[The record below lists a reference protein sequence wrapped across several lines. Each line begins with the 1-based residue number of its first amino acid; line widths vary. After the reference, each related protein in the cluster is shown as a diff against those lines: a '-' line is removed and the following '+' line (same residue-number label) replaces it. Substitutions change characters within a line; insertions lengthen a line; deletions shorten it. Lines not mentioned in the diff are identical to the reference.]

1 MATQATTLTR
11 PLAPASAGVMLP
23 AFTLWWREI
32 VRFYRQ
38 PTRVVGVLAS
48 PLVFWLV
55 IGSGF
60 GTSFRSGGG
69 PGQQHYL
76 DYFYPGALI
85 MIVLFTSIFT
95 MMSVIED
102 RKEGFLLSVLVAPVP
117 RTAIVLGK
125 VLGGTTLSAVQ
136 GLIFLIFAPFAG
148 VHLELAQ
155 VLLAAVVVFLVSFAL
170 TALGFAIAWPMDSS
184 QAFHGIVNLFLIP
197 LWLLSGALFPIQNA
211 SKWIKVIMRLNPLT
225 YGVEALRGLLYPGAE
240 TTFPLPSAMATLRS
254 VFAGNV
260 WTRITDG
267 KPPHHEARR
276 LIVGNSIAE
285 QYAFFPALNATLNGT
300 SAALLLTG
308 RSPDCSRAHCRTPR
322 LHDCCGSCVGSV
334 SGVLSILPLQSR
346 KHSIPGRGM
355 GTSRL
360 FHDSD
365 FPCHTGDRHRAAGD
379 HHFDSRAE
387 GAVSAA
393 SGDRALDVAFVDV
406 CFRHGCDCL
415 FHALP
420 MVPAQLV
427 ASDGDSSR

>member
-1 MATQATTLTR
+1 MATQATTLAR
-11 PLAPASAGVMLP
+11 PITPASAGLLLP

-95 MMSVIED
+95 MMSLIED
-102 RKEGFLLSVLVAPVP
+102 RKQGFLLSVLVAPVP

-136 GLIFLIFAPFAG
+136 GMIFLIFAPFAG
-148 VHLELAQ
+148 VHLELVQ
-155 VLLAAVVVFLVSFAL
+155 VLLAAAVVFLVSFAL

-197 LWLLSGALFPIQNA
+197 LWLLSGALFPLEGA
-211 SKWIKVIMRLNPLT
+211 SGWIRVIMRLNPLT

-240 TTFPLPSAMATLRS
+240 TTFPLASAMATLLLFSLVMFGLAFLMANRRS
-254 VFAGNV
+254 
-260 WTRITDG
+260 TR
-267 KPPHHEARR
+267 
-276 LIVGNSIAE
+276 
-285 QYAFFPALNATLNGT
+285 PAA
-300 SAALLLTG
+300 
-308 RSPDCSRAHCRTPR
+308 
-322 LHDCCGSCVGSV
+322 
-334 SGVLSILPLQSR
+334 
-346 KHSIPGRGM
+346 
-355 GTSRL
+355 
-360 FHDSD
+360 
-365 FPCHTGDRHRAAGD
+365 
-379 HHFDSRAE
+379 
-387 GAVSAA
+387 
-393 SGDRALDVAFVDV
+393 
-406 CFRHGCDCL
+406 
-415 FHALP
+415 
-420 MVPAQLV
+420 
-427 ASDGDSSR
+427 

>member
-1 MATQATTLTR
+1 MATQATTFVKPMGR
-11 PLAPASAGVMLP
+11 PASAGVMLP

-38 PTRVVGVLAS
+38 PARVVGVLAS

-125 VLGGTTLSAVQ
+125 VMGGTTLSAVQ
-136 GLIFLIFAPFAG
+136 GMIFLIFAPFAG
-148 VHLELAQ
+148 VHLQLSS
-155 VLLAAVVVFLVSFAL
+155 VLLVAVVVFLVSFSL

-197 LWLLSGALFPIQNA
+197 LWLLSGALFPLAGA
-211 SKWIKVIMRLNPLT
+211 SGWIRIIMRLNPLT

-240 TTFPLPSAMATLRS
+240 TNFPLPTAMATLALFSLFMVGLAVLMANRR
-254 VFAGNV
+254 
-260 WTRITDG
+260 TT
-267 KPPHHEARR
+267 KP
-276 LIVGNSIAE
+276 
-285 QYAFFPALNATLNGT
+285 
-300 SAALLLTG
+300 AA
-308 RSPDCSRAHCRTPR
+308 
-322 LHDCCGSCVGSV
+322 
-334 SGVLSILPLQSR
+334 
-346 KHSIPGRGM
+346 
-355 GTSRL
+355 
-360 FHDSD
+360 
-365 FPCHTGDRHRAAGD
+365 
-379 HHFDSRAE
+379 
-387 GAVSAA
+387 
-393 SGDRALDVAFVDV
+393 
-406 CFRHGCDCL
+406 
-415 FHALP
+415 
-420 MVPAQLV
+420 
-427 ASDGDSSR
+427 